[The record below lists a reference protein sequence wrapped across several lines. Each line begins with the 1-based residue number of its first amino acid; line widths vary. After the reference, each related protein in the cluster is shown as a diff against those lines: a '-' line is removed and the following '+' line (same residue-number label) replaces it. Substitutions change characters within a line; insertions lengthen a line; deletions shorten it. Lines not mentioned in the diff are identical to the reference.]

1 MQGARCQA
9 LGVWDIKSVGEK
21 AEDDVMIITDQNQD
35 QNWTQ
40 LSVCHS
46 GLPSLPPSLHR
57 PWGTAN
63 YLGNKTDGT
72 RDRTMHQSVI
82 HLAEHS
88 YPHMLLS
95 ARDINYILWLNFE
108 ILDYLWNILYEI
120 FAEMVETQHCL
131 NCILIMLVCS
141 AVVRLLL
148 SYQGW
153 YDVLS
158 VCGVIILLL
167 SMQSSNVILA
177 IL

>member
-46 GLPSLPPSLHR
+46 GLPSLPPSLPR

-95 ARDINYILWLNFE
+95 RQRYKLHFMAQFWNIGLFMKYS
-108 ILDYLWNILYEI
+108 LWNICRDGWDTALFKLYI
-120 FAEMVETQHCL
+120 
-131 NCILIMLVCS
+131 N
-141 AVVRLLL
+141 
-148 SYQGW
+148 
-153 YDVLS
+153 
-158 VCGVIILLL
+158 
-167 SMQSSNVILA
+167 NVGL
-177 IL
+177 